1 MSMKSRLDRLGA
13 TLTISLPKPHYVP
26 VEEWETVDEAC
37 ERLGIS
43 KTENGI
49 PVLIIGFPAD
59 VKQEESLT

>member
-43 KTENGI
+43 KTENGM
-49 PVLIIGFPAD
+49 PVWIVGFP
-59 VKQEESLT
+59 T